1 MDLRFTEADH
11 AFRADVRAFIAAELD
26 PALRRKLAEH
36 RALAKADIV
45 GWQRKLNAR
54 RWACP
59 SWPVEHGGPGWSAVQ
74 RYIFLDELHQAPA
87 PEPLS
92 FNVNMIGPVLIAF
105 GTPEQQRRFLP
116 RIANLDDWWAQGFS
130 EPGAGSDLAALKTRA
145 VRDGD
150 HYVVSGQK
158 MWQGMAQ
165 HADWMFTLVRTDAME
180 APRRSAPAPEGR
192 AGLGAAQRPAA
203 KPQAGISMLLIDM
216 RSPGVTVRP
225 IHTIDGR
232 HEVNEVFLD
241 EVRVPV
247 GLRVGEENRGWDIT
261 KFLLGHERTGI
272 ARIGMTKRL
281 IARAKALAAEVAGE
295 HGTLAD
301 DARFRE
307 RAAAIEVELKALE
320 ITQLRLLDATRQG
333 AHQGPD
339 ARASIVKLKGSE
351 LRQAASELLL
361 DVAGPRAW
369 RSAPEFDDEAVADTT
384 IAATY
389 FTLRAASIY
398 GGSSEVQKNIL
409 AKSVLGL

>member
-1 MDLRFTEADH
+1 MDLRFSEADQ
-11 AFRADVRAFIAAELD
+11 AFREEVRAFIAAELD
-26 PALRRKLAEH
+26 PAVRRKLAEH
-36 RALAKADIV
+36 RSLAKHEIV
-45 GWQRKLNAR
+45 AWQRKLNTR
-54 RWACP
+54 RWATP
-59 SWPVEHGGPGWSAVQ
+59 SWPAEHGGPGWSAVQ
-74 RYIFLDELHQAPA
+74 RYLFLDELHQAPA

-145 VRDGD
+145 IRDGE
-150 HYVVSGQK
+150 HYVVTGQK

-165 HADWMFTLVRTDAME
+165 HADWMFTLVRTDA
-180 APRRSAPAPEGR
+180 S
-192 AGLGAAQRPAA
+192 A

-216 RSPGVTVRP
+216 RSPGVSVRP
-225 IHTIDGR
+225 IVTLDGR

-241 EVRVPV
+241 EVRVPAD
-247 GLRVGEENRGWDIT
+247 LRVGDENRGWDIT

-272 ARIGMTKRL
+272 ARIGMTRRL
-281 IARAKALAAEVAGE
+281 IARAKALAADVPAGS
-295 HGTLAD
+295 GTLAD

-307 RAAAIEVELKALE
+307 RAAEIEIELQALQ
-320 ITQLRLLDATRQG
+320 ITQLRLLDAMRHG
-333 AHQGPD
+333 AHGPD
-339 ARASIVKLKGSE
+339 ARASILKVKGTE

-361 DVAGPRAW
+361 QAAGTRAW
-369 RSAPEFDDEAVADTT
+369 RCADEFDEAAHADTT

-398 GGSSEVQKNIL
+398 GGSNEVQKNIL
-409 AKSVLGL
+409 AKTMLGL